1 MKGTFPS
8 CEYLC
13 GNREGEDSRE
23 EGPYGVFFFFFF
35 FSGVPLFCSVPF
47 TEGSLL
53 AAGMK
58 RKCIQTYL
66 PTYLPTQADRQSE
79 GGGHA
84 S

>member
-1 MKGTFPS
+1 MNT
-8 CEYLC
+8 CVET
-13 GNREGEDSRE
+13 EGERTEDFF
-23 EGPYGVFFFFFF
+23 YFFFYFIYWCA
-35 FSGVPLFCSVPF
+35 LFDWRR
-47 TEGSLL
+47 EL